1 MKENINYTIILNKI
15 FTVLVVIAIILGVNL
30 LFTMISLTNGE
41 SSSDNSGNSSTSGT
55 QTSSDY
61 DVSDFDTLTLAQVL
75 KLFDSKDTSVLYLG
89 RSSCSACVS
98 FLPTLKSVQK
108 DLGFKTKYLDITT
121 VDTSSSDYSTF
132 ISKLT
137 KEIEVNANGTK
148 STGKISEFYG
158 YTPMVIIIKDGKA
171 VNASVG
177 ALSES
182 NFKKFLSSNG
192 IKQIEG

>member
-1 MKENINYTIILNKI
+1 
-15 FTVLVVIAIILGVNL
+15 
-30 LFTMISLTNGE
+30 MISLTNGGSGSNN
-41 SSSDNSGNSSTSGT
+41 SSNSSTSGT

-121 VDTSSSDYSTF
+121 VDTSSSDYNTF

-192 IKQIEG
+192 IK

>member
-30 LFTMISLTNGE
+30 LFTMISLTNGG
-41 SSSDNSGNSSTSGT
+41 SSSDNSSNSSTSGT

-121 VDTSSSDYSTF
+121 VDTSSSDYNTF

-192 IKQIEG
+192 IK

>member
-1 MKENINYTIILNKI
+1 MKEKILSKI
-15 FTVLVVIAIILGVNL
+15 FTTLVVIAIILGVNL
-30 LFTMISLTNGE
+30 LFTMISLTNGGSGSNN
-41 SSSDNSGNSSTSGT
+41 SSNSSTSGT

-121 VDTSSSDYSTF
+121 VDTSSSDYNTF

-158 YTPMVIIIKDGKA
+158 
-171 VNASVG
+171 
-177 ALSES
+177 
-182 NFKKFLSSNG
+182 
-192 IKQIEG
+192 

>member
-1 MKENINYTIILNKI
+1 MKENINYTTILNKI

-30 LFTMISLTNGE
+30 LFTMISLTNGG
-41 SSSDNSGNSSTSGT
+41 SGSDNSGNSSTSGT

-61 DVSDFDTLTLAQVL
+61 DVSDFDALSLAQVL

-121 VDTSSSDYSTF
+121 VDTSSSDYNTF

-192 IKQIEG
+192 IK

>member
-1 MKENINYTIILNKI
+1 MTIDEVKTEIRKI
-15 FTVLVVIAIILGVNL
+15 EKYYDFNHQ
-30 LFTMISLTNGE
+30 TN
-41 SSSDNSGNSSTSGT
+41 
-55 QTSSDY
+55 DY
-61 DVSDFDTLTLAQVL
+61 DVSDFDALTLTQVL

-98 FLPTLKSVQK
+98 FLPTLKSVHK

-121 VDTSSSDYSTF
+121 VDTSSSDYNTF

-192 IKQIEG
+192 IK

>member
-1 MKENINYTIILNKI
+1 MKENINYTVILNKI

-30 LFTMISLTNGE
+30 LFTMISLTNGG

-108 DLGFKTKYLDITT
+108 DLRFKTKYLDITT
-121 VDTSSSDYSTF
+121 VDTSSSDYNTF

-192 IKQIEG
+192 IK

>member
-1 MKENINYTIILNKI
+1 MKENINYTTILNKI
-15 FTVLVVIAIILGVNL
+15 FTALVVIAIILGVNL
-30 LFTMISLTNGE
+30 LFTMISLTNGGSGSNN
-41 SSSDNSGNSSTSGT
+41 SSNSSTSGT
-55 QTSSDY
+55 QTSDY
-61 DVSDFDTLTLAQVL
+61 DVSDFDALTLAQVL

-121 VDTSSSDYSTF
+121 VDTSSSDYNAF

-148 STGKISEFYG
+148 STGKISDFYG

-192 IKQIEG
+192 IK

>member
-1 MKENINYTIILNKI
+1 MKENIYYTTILNKI
-15 FTVLVVIAIILGVNL
+15 FTALVVIAIILGVNL
-30 LFTMISLTNGE
+30 LFTMISLTNGGSGSGSNN
-41 SSSDNSGNSSTSGT
+41 SSNSSTSGT
-55 QTSSDY
+55 QTS
-61 DVSDFDTLTLAQVL
+61 DVSDFDALTLAQVL

-121 VDTSSSDYSTF
+121 VDTSSSDYNTF

-158 YTPMVIIIKDGKA
+158 YTPMVIIVKDGKA

-192 IKQIEG
+192 IK

>member
-1 MKENINYTIILNKI
+1 MKENINYTTILNKI

-30 LFTMISLTNGE
+30 LFTMISLTNGG
-41 SSSDNSGNSSTSGT
+41 SSSDNSSNSSTSGT

-121 VDTSSSDYSTF
+121 VDTSSRDYSTF
-132 ISKLT
+132 TSKLT

-171 VNASVG
+171 VDASVG
-177 ALSES
+177 ALSEA

-192 IKQIEG
+192 IK

>member
-1 MKENINYTIILNKI
+1 MKENINYTTILNKI
-15 FTVLVVIAIILGVNL
+15 FTALVVIAIILGVNL
-30 LFTMISLTNGE
+30 LFTMISLTNGGSGSNN
-41 SSSDNSGNSSTSGT
+41 SSNSSTSGT
-55 QTSSDY
+55 QTSDY
-61 DVSDFDTLTLAQVL
+61 DVSDFDALTLEQVL

-121 VDTSSSDYSTF
+121 VDTSSSDYNTF

-192 IKQIEG
+192 IK

>member
-1 MKENINYTIILNKI
+1 MKENINYTTILNKI
-15 FTVLVVIAIILGVNL
+15 FTALVVIAIILGVNL
-30 LFTMISLTNGE
+30 LFTMISLTNGGSGSGSNN
-41 SSSDNSGNSSTSGT
+41 SSNSSTSGT
-55 QTSSDY
+55 QTSDY
-61 DVSDFDTLTLAQVL
+61 DVSDFDALTLAQVL

-121 VDTSSSDYSTF
+121 VDTSSSDYDTF

-137 KEIEVNANGTK
+137 KEIEVNATK

-158 YTPMVIIIKDGKA
+158 YTPMVIIVKDGKA

-192 IKQIEG
+192 IK

>member
-1 MKENINYTIILNKI
+1 MKENINYTTILNKI

-30 LFTMISLTNGE
+30 LFTMISLTNGG
-41 SSSDNSGNSSTSGT
+41 SSSDNSSNSSTSGT

-108 DLGFKTKYLDITT
+108 NLGFKTKYLDITT

-171 VNASVG
+171 ANASVG

-192 IKQIEG
+192 IK

>member
-1 MKENINYTIILNKI
+1 MKENINYTTILNKI
-15 FTVLVVIAIILGVNL
+15 FTALVVIAIIMGVNL
-30 LFTMISLTNGE
+30 LFTMISLTNGGSGSNN
-41 SSSDNSGNSSTSGT
+41 SSNSSTSGT
-55 QTSSDY
+55 QTNDY
-61 DVSDFDTLTLAQVL
+61 DVSDFDALTLTQVL

-121 VDTSSSDYSTF
+121 VDTSSSDYNTF

-148 STGKISEFYG
+148 STGKISDFYG
-158 YTPMVIIIKDGKA
+158 YTPMVIIVKDGKA

-192 IKQIEG
+192 IK

>member
-1 MKENINYTIILNKI
+1 MKENINYTTILNKI

-30 LFTMISLTNGE
+30 LFTMISLTNGG
-41 SSSDNSGNSSTSGT
+41 SSSDNSSNSSTSGT

-171 VNASVG
+171 ANASVG

-192 IKQIEG
+192 IK

>member
-30 LFTMISLTNGE
+30 LFTMISLTNGG
-41 SSSDNSGNSSTSGT
+41 SGSDNSGNSSTSGT

-121 VDTSSSDYSTF
+121 VDTSSSDYNTF

-192 IKQIEG
+192 IK

>member
-1 MKENINYTIILNKI
+1 MKENINYTTILNKI

-30 LFTMISLTNGE
+30 LFTMISLTNGG
-41 SSSDNSGNSSTSGT
+41 SSSDNSGNNSTSGT

-108 DLGFKTKYLDITT
+108 DLRFKTKYLDITT

-177 ALSES
+177 ALSKS

-192 IKQIEG
+192 IK

>member
-1 MKENINYTIILNKI
+1 MKENINYTTILNKI
-15 FTVLVVIAIILGVNL
+15 FTALVVIAIILGVNL
-30 LFTMISLTNGE
+30 LFTMISLTNGGSGSNN
-41 SSSDNSGNSSTSGT
+41 SSNSSTSGT
-55 QTSSDY
+55 QTNDY
-61 DVSDFDTLTLAQVL
+61 DVSDFDALTLTQVL

-121 VDTSSSDYSTF
+121 VDTSSSDYNTF

-158 YTPMVIIIKDGKA
+158 YTPMVIIVKDGKA

-192 IKQIEG
+192 IK

>member
-1 MKENINYTIILNKI
+1 MKENINYTTILNKI
-15 FTVLVVIAIILGVNL
+15 FTALVVIAIILGVNL
-30 LFTMISLTNGE
+30 LFTMISLTNGGSGSNN
-41 SSSDNSGNSSTSGT
+41 SSNSSTSGT
-55 QTSSDY
+55 QTNDY
-61 DVSDFDTLTLAQVL
+61 DVSDFDALTLAQVL
-75 KLFDSKDTSVLYLG
+75 KLFDSKDNSVLYLG

-121 VDTSSSDYSTF
+121 VDTSSSDYNTF

-148 STGKISEFYG
+148 STGKISDFYG

-192 IKQIEG
+192 IK

>member
-1 MKENINYTIILNKI
+1 MKENINYTTILNKI
-15 FTVLVVIAIILGVNL
+15 FTALVVIAIIMGVNL
-30 LFTMISLTNGE
+30 LFTMISLTNGGSGSGSNN
-41 SSSDNSGNSSTSGT
+41 SSNSSTSGT

-192 IKQIEG
+192 IK

>member
-30 LFTMISLTNGE
+30 LFTMISLTNGG
-41 SSSDNSGNSSTSGT
+41 SSSDNSGNNSTSGT

-108 DLGFKTKYLDITT
+108 DLGFKTKYIDITT

-171 VNASVG
+171 ANASVG

-192 IKQIEG
+192 IK

>member
-1 MKENINYTIILNKI
+1 MKENINYTTILNKI

-30 LFTMISLTNGE
+30 LFTMISLTNGG

-121 VDTSSSDYSTF
+121 VDTSSSDYNTF

-171 VNASVG
+171 VDASVG

-192 IKQIEG
+192 IK

>member
-41 SSSDNSGNSSTSGT
+41 SGSGSNNSSNSSTSGT

-171 VNASVG
+171 VDASVG

-192 IKQIEG
+192 IK

>member
-1 MKENINYTIILNKI
+1 MKENINYTTILNKI

-30 LFTMISLTNGE
+30 LFTMISLTNGG

-55 QTSSDY
+55 KTSSDY

-75 KLFDSKDTSVLYLG
+75 KLFDGKDTSVLYLG

-192 IKQIEG
+192 IK

>member
-1 MKENINYTIILNKI
+1 MKENINYTTILNKI

-41 SSSDNSGNSSTSGT
+41 SGSGSNNSSNSSTSGT
-55 QTSSDY
+55 QTSNY
-61 DVSDFDTLTLAQVL
+61 DVSDFDALTLAQVL

-108 DLGFKTKYLDITT
+108 DLGFKTKYLDIT
-121 VDTSSSDYSTF
+121 SSSDYNTF

-192 IKQIEG
+192 IK

>member
-1 MKENINYTIILNKI
+1 MKENINYTTILNKI
-15 FTVLVVIAIILGVNL
+15 FTALVVIAIIMGVNL
-30 LFTMISLTNGE
+30 LFTMISLTNGGSGSNN
-41 SSSDNSGNSSTSGT
+41 SSNSSTSGT
-55 QTSSDY
+55 QTNDY
-61 DVSDFDTLTLAQVL
+61 DVSDFDALTLTQVL

-121 VDTSSSDYSTF
+121 VDTSSSDYNTF

-148 STGKISEFYG
+148 STGKISDFYG

-192 IKQIEG
+192 IK

>member
-30 LFTMISLTNGE
+30 LFTMISLTNGV

-192 IKQIEG
+192 IK

>member
-30 LFTMISLTNGE
+30 LFTMISLTNGG
-41 SSSDNSGNSSTSGT
+41 SSSDNSSNSSTSGT

-121 VDTSSSDYSTF
+121 VDTSSRDYSTF

-171 VNASVG
+171 VDASVG

-192 IKQIEG
+192 IK

>member
-30 LFTMISLTNGE
+30 LFTMISLTNGG
-41 SSSDNSGNSSTSGT
+41 SSSDNSSNSSTSGT

-171 VNASVG
+171 VDASVG

-192 IKQIEG
+192 IK

>member
-1 MKENINYTIILNKI
+1 MKENINYTTILNKI

-41 SSSDNSGNSSTSGT
+41 SSNDNSGNSSTSGT

-192 IKQIEG
+192 IK

>member
-1 MKENINYTIILNKI
+1 MKENINYTTILNKI
-15 FTVLVVIAIILGVNL
+15 FTTLVVIAIILGVNL
-30 LFTMISLTNGE
+30 LFTMISLTNGG
-41 SSSDNSGNSSTSGT
+41 SGSDNSGNSSTSGT

-121 VDTSSSDYSTF
+121 VDTSSSDYNTF

-182 NFKKFLSSNG
+182 KFKKFLSSNG
-192 IKQIEG
+192 IK

>member
-1 MKENINYTIILNKI
+1 MKENINYTTILNKI

-30 LFTMISLTNGE
+30 LFTMISLTNGGSGSGSNN
-41 SSSDNSGNSSTSGT
+41 SSNSSTSGT

-61 DVSDFDTLTLAQVL
+61 DVSDFDALTLAQVL

-89 RSSCSACVS
+89 RSSCGACVS

-121 VDTSSSDYSTF
+121 VDTSSSDYNTF

-192 IKQIEG
+192 IK

>member
-30 LFTMISLTNGE
+30 LFTMISLTNGG
-41 SSSDNSGNSSTSGT
+41 SSSDNSSNSSTSGT

-171 VNASVG
+171 VDASVG
-177 ALSES
+177 ALSEA

-192 IKQIEG
+192 IK

>member
-1 MKENINYTIILNKI
+1 MKENINYTTILNKI
-15 FTVLVVIAIILGVNL
+15 FTALVVIAIIMGVNL
-30 LFTMISLTNGE
+30 LFTMISLTNGGSGSGSNN
-41 SSSDNSGNSSTSGT
+41 SSNSSTSGT
-55 QTSSDY
+55 QTSDY
-61 DVSDFDTLTLAQVL
+61 DVSDFDALTLAQVL

-121 VDTSSSDYSTF
+121 VDTSSSDYNTF

-148 STGKISEFYG
+148 STGKISDFYG

-171 VNASVG
+171 ANASVG

-192 IKQIEG
+192 IK

>member
-1 MKENINYTIILNKI
+1 MKENINYTTILNKI
-15 FTVLVVIAIILGVNL
+15 FTALVVIAIIMGVNL
-30 LFTMISLTNGE
+30 LFTMISLTNGGSGSNN
-41 SSSDNSGNSSTSGT
+41 SSNSSTSGT
-55 QTSSDY
+55 QTNDY
-61 DVSDFDTLTLAQVL
+61 DVSDFDALTLAQVL

-121 VDTSSSDYSTF
+121 VDTSSSDYNTF

-158 YTPMVIIIKDGKA
+158 YTPMVIIVKDGKA

-182 NFKKFLSSNG
+182 NFMKFLSSNG
-192 IKQIEG
+192 IK

>member
-1 MKENINYTIILNKI
+1 MKENINYTTILNKI

-30 LFTMISLTNGE
+30 LFTMISLTNGG

-89 RSSCSACVS
+89 RSSCGACVS

-121 VDTSSSDYSTF
+121 VDTSSSDYNTF

-177 ALSES
+177 ALSEA

-192 IKQIEG
+192 IK

>member
-1 MKENINYTIILNKI
+1 MKENINYTTILNKI
-15 FTVLVVIAIILGVNL
+15 FTALVVIAIILGVNL
-30 LFTMISLTNGE
+30 LFTMISLTNGGSGSNN
-41 SSSDNSGNSSTSGT
+41 SSNSSTSGT
-55 QTSSDY
+55 QTNGD
-61 DVSDFDTLTLAQVL
+61 DVSDFDALTVAQVL
-75 KLFDSKDTSVLYLG
+75 KWFDSKDTSVLYLG

-121 VDTSSSDYSTF
+121 VDTSSSDYNTF

-148 STGKISEFYG
+148 STGKISDFYG

-192 IKQIEG
+192 IK

>member
-1 MKENINYTIILNKI
+1 MKENINYTTILNKI
-15 FTVLVVIAIILGVNL
+15 FTALVVIAIIMGVNL
-30 LFTMISLTNGE
+30 LFTMISLTNGGSGSNN
-41 SSSDNSGNSSTSGT
+41 SSNSSTSGT
-55 QTSSDY
+55 QTNDY
-61 DVSDFDTLTLAQVL
+61 DVSDFDALTLTQVL

-121 VDTSSSDYSTF
+121 VDTSSSDYNTF

-158 YTPMVIIIKDGKA
+158 YTPMVIIVKDGKA

-192 IKQIEG
+192 IK

>member
-15 FTVLVVIAIILGVNL
+15 FTVLVVIAIILVVNL
-30 LFTMISLTNGE
+30 LFTMISLTNGG

-121 VDTSSSDYSTF
+121 VDTSSNDYSTF

-192 IKQIEG
+192 IK

>member
-30 LFTMISLTNGE
+30 LFTMISLTNGG

-55 QTSSDY
+55 QTSDY
-61 DVSDFDTLTLAQVL
+61 DVSDFDALTLAQVL

-132 ISKLT
+132 TSKLT

-192 IKQIEG
+192 IK